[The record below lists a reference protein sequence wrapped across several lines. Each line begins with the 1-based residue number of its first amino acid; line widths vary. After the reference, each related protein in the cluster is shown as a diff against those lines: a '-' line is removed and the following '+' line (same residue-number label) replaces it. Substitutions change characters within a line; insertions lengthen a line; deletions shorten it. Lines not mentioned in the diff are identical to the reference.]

1 MADTSNITV
10 KINSEALNKVISDC
24 AKPEYIN
31 AGLRAFALWVQGE
44 VQEKA
49 PHVTGALQSSTVID
63 DPEYLHTEINKRGDV
78 ITSDKMPD
86 ARFQVR
92 QAIEYA
98 KEVFERNGSP
108 TGDPKILLK
117 SGTNKSMF
125 IEKFKKGFMD
135 AAGIHDEKEPIN
147 G

>member
-10 KINSEALNKVISDC
+10 KINNEALNKVITDC

-49 PHVTGALQSSTVID
+49 PHVTGTLQSSTIVD
-63 DPEYLHTEINKRGDV
+63 DPEYLSSKTNKRGDV

-92 QAIEYA
+92 QSIEYA
-98 KEVFERNGSP
+98 KNVYERNSNLHGEAR
-108 TGDPKILLK
+108 ILLK
-117 SGTNKSMF
+117 AGTNKTMF
-125 IEKFKKGFMD
+125 VEKFKQGFMD
-135 AAGIHDEKEPIN
+135 AAGIHDPKEPIN